1 MTILNDVEI
10 KLAEQLLIVVK
21 EKEMYITYGD
31 LAKRI
36 GLPGHRRHL
45 GEPLKKINMVC
56 HELGLPLLSAKVRS
70 ENAKTPGEGF
80 FDLYKFFGIPTNGKT
95 PKELYDEEK
104 RKILK
109 CKDWYKFEDYIGV
122 HVGLDRP
129 ADAIPIPQQN
139 NVKYFTEG

>member
-10 KLAEQLLIVVK
+10 KLAEQLLIAVK

-36 GLPGHRRHL
+36 GLPNYQRQVGKHL
-45 GEPLKKINMVC
+45 GEISRVC

-80 FDLYKFFGIPTNGKT
+80 FDLYKSFGIPTNRKT

-104 RKILK
+104 LKIRE

-129 ADAIPIPQQN
+129 TDAIPIPQQN
-139 NVKYFTEG
+139 SIKYFTEG